1 MKTSRLPPLTAT
13 SCLQNHSESGKVIF
27 PVTVSQNEQIKLL
40 FLRGW
45 FSDGAN
51 CQKHLE
57 SVQQWLKIKKT
68 LRMFLKVPSE
78 ASTLKST

>member
-1 MKTSRLPPLTAT
+1 MSRLPPLTAI

-27 PVTVSQNEQIKLL
+27 PVTVSQIEQIKLL
-40 FLRGW
+40 SLWGW

-57 SVQQWLKIKKT
+57 YVQQWFKKKT